1 MGEYGIGAPL
11 LRKEDDRYMRG
22 RGEFVGDIRLDRMM
36 EAAFVRSPIAHARII
51 GIRKPNGAKNRVF
64 TSADLTNV
72 KPIRAISTSPV
83 FKPSDWPALAKGKVR
98 FVGECV
104 AVCIAGTRAEAED
117 LAQSIEL
124 DLEELPAVTDMLNA
138 RNVDTPLVHDEWAD
152 NIAFET
158 ARDDLS
164 LIHI

>member
-1 MGEYGIGAPL
+1 MGENGIGAPL

-36 EAAFVRSPIAHARII
+36 EAAFVRSPLAHARIVA
-51 GIRKPNGAKNRVF
+51 IRKPDGAENRVF
-64 TSADLTNV
+64 TSADLINV

-117 LAQSIEL
+117 QRVRVAADAGQGPHLVQAA
-124 DLEELPAVTDMLNA
+124 LP
-138 RNVDTPLVHDEWAD
+138 P
-152 NIAFET
+152 
-158 ARDDLS
+158 
-164 LIHI
+164 

>member
-11 LRKEDDRYMRG
+11 VRKEDDRYMRG

-36 EAAFVRSPIAHARII
+36 EAAFVRSPLAHARIVA
-51 GIRKPNGAKNRVF
+51 IRKPEGAENCVF

-83 FKPSDWPALAKGKVR
+83 FKPSDWPPLAKGKVR

-104 AVCIAGTRAEAED
+104 AVCIARTRAEAED

-124 DLEELPAVTDMLNA
+124 DLEELPAVTDMLN
-138 RNVDTPLVHDEWAD
+138 
-152 NIAFET
+152 
-158 ARDDLS
+158 LS